1 MTATKTPKKRVV
13 HLAAANI
20 PPRRAMTPYTNQR
33 PATNLRRPK

>member
-1 MTATKTPKKRVV
+1 MASSETKKRVV